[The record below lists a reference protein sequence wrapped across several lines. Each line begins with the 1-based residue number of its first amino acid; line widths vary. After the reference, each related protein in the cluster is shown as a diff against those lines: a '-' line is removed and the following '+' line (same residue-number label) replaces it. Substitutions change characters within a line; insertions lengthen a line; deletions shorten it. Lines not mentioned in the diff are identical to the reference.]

1 MTTSYT
7 LGQKLV
13 ACVFLAYGSISLS
26 VLLIVKDTSFLLTLT
41 VQTKG
46 KRAMSQTQSQAENIV
61 LALILD
67 NRLQFYIGFLYNVIE
82 IMKKRSER

>member
-26 VLLIVKDTSFLLTLT
+26 VLLIFKDTSFLLTLT
-41 VQTKG
+41 VQTKD
-46 KRAMSQTQSQAENIV
+46 KRAMSQTQSHAENIV
-61 LALILD
+61 LALILG
-67 NRLQFYIGFLYNVIE
+67 NRLQFYIGFLNSVIK
-82 IMKKRSER
+82 IMKNWSER